1 MMSGN
6 KYSELMTANQR
17 GQLVMILNRFLIPR
31 EKQLKDLV
39 SPRTGSKQGRTTS
52 TSNPN
57 KLNSPQH
64 LKYRK
69 YDLWSDLHCRV
80 QTVHY

>member
-39 SPRTGSKQGRTTS
+39 SPRTGS
-52 TSNPN
+52 
-57 KLNSPQH
+57 
-64 LKYRK
+64 
-69 YDLWSDLHCRV
+69 
-80 QTVHY
+80 